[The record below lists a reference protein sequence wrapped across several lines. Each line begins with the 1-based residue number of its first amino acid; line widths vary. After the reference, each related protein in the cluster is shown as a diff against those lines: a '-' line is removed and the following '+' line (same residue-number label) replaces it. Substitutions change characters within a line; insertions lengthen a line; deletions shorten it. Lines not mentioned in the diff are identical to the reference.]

1 MAEEAVSI
9 PMKNPCVEISV
20 PPIPASPAEKNLIP
34 WWIEYRVENGS
45 HGYAIGWLDDV
56 EQKRYDALSPDTYL
70 CLVSQMYEFA
80 LEPMTPAYGTNL
92 TFLREDI
99 VTEGPCI
106 LGQRITKAQYAKMQ
120 ADQAAFMTEPNAI
133 LAEVPMVDV
142 DETEMQRRGVAQ
154 SGVRAEPNVEVW
166 PDDEAVRPD
175 HDWGVI

>member
-1 MAEEAVSI
+1 
-9 PMKNPCVEISV
+9 MKNPCAEISV

-80 LEPMTPAYGTNL
+80 LEPMAPGHGTQL
-92 TFLREDI
+92 TFMREDI

-106 LGQRITKAQYAKMQ
+106 LGQRITKAQYA
-120 ADQAAFMTEPNAI
+120 
-133 LAEVPMVDV
+133 
-142 DETEMQRRGVAQ
+142 EMQRRGVAE

-166 PDDEAVRPD
+166 PDFGPTDNERPD